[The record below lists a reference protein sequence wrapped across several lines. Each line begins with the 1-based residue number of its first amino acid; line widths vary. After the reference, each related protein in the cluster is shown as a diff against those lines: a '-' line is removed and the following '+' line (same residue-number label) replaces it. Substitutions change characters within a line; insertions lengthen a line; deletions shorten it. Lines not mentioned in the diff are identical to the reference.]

1 MCYSIL
7 IVNDFTVKVH
17 SMNEITVCEN
27 MENEKEKRNLFSV
40 IKRKLTPF
48 TAVLLVAVLVLSV
61 VSVSQAVQLGA
72 KSRELKKVQ
81 GIHRAIYDM
90 SQEIEVAGPADRIPE
105 YNYALGEIAIPAL
118 EGVPVSRYKD
128 ENFRTDE
135 NGYMQYYEDGE
146 LCSYTGIDVSGHNG
160 DIDWEK
166 VKASGVDFVMLR
178 IGGRGYGSDGV
189 LYDDTYFRSNLKG
202 AKAAGLSVGAYFFS
216 QAITPEEA
224 REEAL
229 YSVALLQGEELD
241 YPLAFDWEII
251 DAEEARTD
259 NISPDTLTECARA
272 FCDTVKEAGYI
283 PCLYTGTTLAYYK
296 YDLAQLS
303 DIDIWYAFYNDSPD
317 MYYNYMIWQYSCTGK
332 VDGIE
337 GDVDL
342 NLCFKNYK

>member
-1 MCYSIL
+1 
-7 IVNDFTVKVH
+7 
-17 SMNEITVCEN
+17 MNENIVRD
-27 MENEKEKRNLFSV
+27 KEETPKGKQNIFLAL
-40 IKRKLTPF
+40 KKKLTPV
-48 TAVLLVAVLVLSV
+48 TAVLLAVIIVLLGIV
-61 VSVSQAVQLGA
+61 TVQTTRMSA
-72 KSRELKKVQ
+72 QSRELKRMQ

-118 EGVPVSRYKD
+118 EGVPVSKYKN
-128 ENFRTDE
+128 ENFKTDS
-135 NGYMQYYEDGE
+135 NGYLQYYEDGE

-166 VKASGVDFVMLR
+166 VKASGIDFVMLR
-178 IGGRGYGSDGV
+178 IGGRGYGEEGV
-189 LYDDTYFRSNLKG
+189 LYDDTYFRSNLRG

-216 QAITPEEA
+216 QAITAEEA

-229 YSVALLQGEELD
+229 YSISLLSGEALD

-251 DAEEARTD
+251 DAEGARTD
-259 NISPDTLTECARA
+259 SISPQTLTDCARA
-272 FCDTVKEAGYI
+272 FCDTVKDAGYI
-283 PCLYTGTTLAYYK
+283 PCLYTGSTLAYYK
-296 YDLAQLS
+296 YDLSQLS

-332 VDGIE
+332 VEGIE

-342 NLCFKNYK
+342 NICFKNYK